1 LLTVNSQISH
11 EKYKPVTTQIFPSDD
26 PYLETDSVFA
36 VKDDLVVE
44 FKPRQGDKNAELDL
58 EYNVILAPKAYQGVT
73 TQSQTT
79 IGLDSRL

>member
-1 LLTVNSQISH
+1 MQISN
-11 EKYKPVTTQIFPSDD
+11 EDYKPVTTQIFPSDD
-26 PYLETDSVFA
+26 PYLESDTVFA

-58 EYNVILAPKAYQGVT
+58 EYNIVLAPKSYEGVT
-73 TQSQTT
+73 EQSQTT